1 VKCLISDERI
11 LEYDIDKV
19 LYEEK
24 SPYQKIL
31 IVHSQSLG
39 NLLVLDGL
47 QSKFFLNLFLMYIC
61 FISVPLFLSFSDL
74 LTSHKSEVS
83 GQQSLRVVSWLIKA
97 LMFHRISFE
106 YETLNCS
113 LLVPAIA
120 LL

>member
-1 VKCLISDERI
+1 MSLYTYSGLVLSVKCLISDERI

-47 QSKFFLNLFLMYIC
+47 QSKFFFYFLC
-61 FISVPLFLSFSDL
+61 VHVLSV
-74 LTSHKSEVS
+74 
-83 GQQSLRVVSWLIKA
+83 
-97 LMFHRISFE
+97 FHYFCHSVT
-106 YETLNCS
+106 Y
-113 LLVPAIA
+113 
-120 LL
+120 

>member
-1 VKCLISDERI
+1 MSLYTCGLVLSVKCLISDERI

-47 QSKFFLNLFLMYIC
+47 QSKFFFSLLISYVYMSYQC
-61 FISVPLFLSFSDL
+61 SFISVI
-74 LTSHKSEVS
+74 
-83 GQQSLRVVSWLIKA
+83 Q
-97 LMFHRISFE
+97 
-106 YETLNCS
+106 
-113 LLVPAIA
+113 
-120 LL
+120 

>member
-1 VKCLISDERI
+1 MKCLISDERI

-47 QSKFFLNLFLMYIC
+47 QSKFFFKFISYVYMFYQC
-61 FISVPLFLSFSDL
+61 SFISVI
-74 LTSHKSEVS
+74 
-83 GQQSLRVVSWLIKA
+83 Q
-97 LMFHRISFE
+97 
-106 YETLNCS
+106 
-113 LLVPAIA
+113 
-120 LL
+120 

>member
-1 VKCLISDERI
+1 MKCLISDERI

-47 QSKFFLNLFLMYIC
+47 QSKFFFFYFLI
-61 FISVPLFLSFSDL
+61 IHVLSVFLYFC
-74 LTSHKSEVS
+74 HAM
-83 GQQSLRVVSWLIKA
+83 I
-97 LMFHRISFE
+97 
-106 YETLNCS
+106 Y
-113 LLVPAIA
+113 
-120 LL
+120 

>member
-1 VKCLISDERI
+1 MKCLISDERI

-47 QSKFFLNLFLMYIC
+47 QSKFSFITYVYMFYQC
-61 FISVPLFLSFSDL
+61 SFISVI
-74 LTSHKSEVS
+74 
-83 GQQSLRVVSWLIKA
+83 Q
-97 LMFHRISFE
+97 
-106 YETLNCS
+106 
-113 LLVPAIA
+113 
-120 LL
+120 

>member
-1 VKCLISDERI
+1 MKCLISDERI

-47 QSKFFLNLFLMYIC
+47 QSKFFF
-61 FISVPLFLSFSDL
+61 FISYVYMFFQCSF
-74 LTSHKSEVS
+74 VS
-83 GQQSLRVVSWLIKA
+83 VNQWFIDQ
-97 LMFHRISFE
+97 
-106 YETLNCS
+106 
-113 LLVPAIA
+113 P
-120 LL
+120 

>member
-1 VKCLISDERI
+1 MKCLISDERI

-47 QSKFFLNLFLMYIC
+47 QSKFFFFYFLCIC
-61 FISVPLFLSFSDL
+61 VLSVFLYFCHSVP
-74 LTSHKSEVS
+74 
-83 GQQSLRVVSWLIKA
+83 
-97 LMFHRISFE
+97 
-106 YETLNCS
+106 Y
-113 LLVPAIA
+113 
-120 LL
+120 

>member
-24 SPYQKIL
+24 SPYQRIL

-47 QSKFFLNLFLMYIC
+47 QSKFSFISYVYMFYQCL
-61 FISVPLFLSFSDL
+61 FISVI
-74 LTSHKSEVS
+74 
-83 GQQSLRVVSWLIKA
+83 Q
-97 LMFHRISFE
+97 
-106 YETLNCS
+106 
-113 LLVPAIA
+113 
-120 LL
+120 

>member
-47 QSKFFLNLFLMYIC
+47 QSKFFFISYVYKFYQC
-61 FISVPLFLSFSDL
+61 SFISVI
-74 LTSHKSEVS
+74 
-83 GQQSLRVVSWLIKA
+83 Q
-97 LMFHRISFE
+97 
-106 YETLNCS
+106 
-113 LLVPAIA
+113 
-120 LL
+120 

>member
-1 VKCLISDERI
+1 MKCLISDERI

-47 QSKFFLNLFLMYIC
+47 QSKFFLFLMCTCFIGINLFLLYC
-61 FISVPLFLSFSDL
+61 DL
-74 LTSHKSEVS
+74 LTSYKIDVS
-83 GQQSLRVVSWLIKA
+83 G
-97 LMFHRISFE
+97 
-106 YETLNCS
+106 
-113 LLVPAIA
+113 
-120 LL
+120 